1 MININ
6 NILVTGSAG
15 FIGSA
20 LTQKLLN
27 DGMHVTGVDNHNN
40 YYDPKLKEARISRYK
55 NHKNYSHCIID
66 IENKEAIKNLFT
78 NNYFEAVINL
88 AAQPGVRYSLENP
101 ERYINTNILG
111 FLNILEASKSNDIK
125 HLVYASSSSIYGL
138 NQDIPFSTKSNTD
151 HPVSIYAATKK
162 TNELMAHT
170 YSHLY
175 DIPTTGLRFFTVYG
189 PWDRPDMALQSFTNS
204 ILNNQ
209 PIKLYNFGEH
219 RRDFTYIDDIVEGI
233 IRVLNKPPNKDK
245 EWDRSNPDPSSSSAP
260 YRIYNIGNNNMVKI
274 NKYIEILE
282 KELGQKA
289 RKKLL
294 PLQPGDVENTY
305 ADVEDL
311 IKDFDY
317 QPQTTIEEGISRFV
331 KWYLEYYKKSL

>member
-1 MININ
+1 
-6 NILVTGSAG
+6 
-15 FIGSA
+15 
-20 LTQKLLN
+20 
-27 DGMHVTGVDNHNN
+27 
-40 YYDPKLKEARISRYK
+40 
-55 NHKNYSHCIID
+55 
-66 IENKEAIKNLFT
+66 
-78 NNYFEAVINL
+78 
-88 AAQPGVRYSLENP
+88 
-101 ERYINTNILG
+101 
-111 FLNILEASKSNDIK
+111 
-125 HLVYASSSSIYGL
+125 
-138 NQDIPFSTKSNTD
+138 
-151 HPVSIYAATKK
+151 
-162 TNELMAHT
+162 LMAHT

>member
-27 DGMHVTGVDNHNN
+27 DGMRVTGVDNHNN
-40 YYDPKLKEARISRYK
+40 YYDQKLKEARISRYK